1 AGGTV
6 NAMRLSLC
14 NEVISELPFAR
25 QCEAAAAM
33 GYDGLEVAPYTLG
46 DEPDRLSPETI
57 AATRRAAEAAGIRIS
72 GLHWL
77 LVKPAGL
84 SITTEDAAL
93 HRRTVEFMCRMVG
106 LCGELGGDVLVHG
119 SPAQRSLPGDPGAAE
134 AARGRA
140 VDAFAAAARAAEA
153 AGVVYC
159 VEPLGRRETQFVNT
173 VEEGAAIVR
182 AVGSTALRTMIDCSA
197 AGQTEAVPIADLIDR
212 WLPTGLVAHVQVNDR
227 NRRGPG
233 QGEERFAPILAALQR
248 NGYRGWIAAE
258 PFDYHPDGP
267 TAAARAAGYLR
278 GIEETL
284 AWRT

>member
-1 AGGTV
+1 
-6 NAMRLSLC
+6 MRLRLSLC
-14 NEVISELPFAR
+14 NEVLAELPFER
-25 QCEAAAAM
+25 QCTMAAAM
-33 GYDGLEVAPYTLG
+33 GYDALEVAPYTLG
-46 DEPDRLSPETI
+46 DEPDKLASETI

-84 SITTEDAAL
+84 SITTDDPAL
-93 HRRTVEFMCRMVG
+93 HARTVAFMRRMVM

-119 SPAQRSLPGDPGAAE
+119 SPAQRKLPEDERAAD

-140 VDAFAAAARAAEA
+140 IDAFSAVARAAEA

-159 VEPLGRRETQFVNT
+159 VEPLGRRETNFVNT
-173 VEEGAAIVR
+173 VEEGVAIVR
-182 AVGSTALRTMIDCSA
+182 AIGSTALRTMIDCSA
-197 AGQTEAVPIADLIDR
+197 AGQTETVAVADLIDR
-212 WLPTGLVAHVQVNDR
+212 WLPTGFVGHVQVNDR

-233 QGEERFAPILAALQR
+233 QGEERFAPIVAALDR
-248 NGYRGWIAAE
+248 NGYRGWVAAE

-284 AWRT
+284 AWRS